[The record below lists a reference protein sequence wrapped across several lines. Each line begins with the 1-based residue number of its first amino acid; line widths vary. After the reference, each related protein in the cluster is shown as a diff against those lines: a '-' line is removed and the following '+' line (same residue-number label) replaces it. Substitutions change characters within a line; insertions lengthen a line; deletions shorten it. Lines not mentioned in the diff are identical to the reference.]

1 MLRYARERGCAWDES
16 TCMYGARGGHL
27 EVLRYA
33 HEHGCPWD
41 GIICLSAA
49 RGGQLEV
56 LRYAHEHG
64 CPWDW
69 RAEPRTPYPP
79 CIRAYVETLRRAA
92 QHPAA
97 PLAHTE

>member
-1 MLRYARERGCAWDES
+1 MRYAHEHGCPWNNN
-16 TCMYGARGGHL
+16 TCWAAARGGHL

-41 GIICLSAA
+41 KETCSYAA
-49 RGGQLEV
+49 EGGHLEV

-69 RAEPRTPYPP
+69 RVEPSTPYPAL
-79 CIRAYVETLRRAA
+79 IRAYVETLRLAA
-92 QHPAA
+92 QHPT
-97 PLAHTE
+97 PLAHGV